1 MRRLKMIGVAA
12 VSVFAA
18 ALGSLCPSPDA
29 SAAALPPGP
38 PTAVHATSVA
48 GVRGVTVSWSAP
60 VSDGGAPILYY
71 VASSYSGKHRCVGVG
86 SGPLTCRIGGL
97 EVGATRPTIRIR
109 AVSAAGRG
117 AVAVARPSITGTG
130 GIAAGAPT
138 TAPSATGPAGAG
150 QTPSAPAA
158 SGGATGSPTPTT
170 GSSDGAPSQLP
181 FTGADVEWL
190 FVMGTLALV
199 LGAALRLGPSR
210 RRAPMDTA
218 CGLLQR

>member
-60 VSDGGAPILYY
+60 VSDGGTPILYY
-71 VASSYSGKHRCVGVG
+71 VASTYSGKHRCVGVG
-86 SGPLTCRIGGL
+86 TGPLTCRIGGL
-97 EVGATRPTIRIR
+97 EVGATRPTIRVR

-138 TAPSATGPAGAG
+138 TA
-150 QTPSAPAA
+150 A

-170 GSSDGAPSQLP
+170 GSSAGATSQLP

-210 RRAPMDTA
+210 RRAPMDSA
-218 CGLLQR
+218 CGLLHR